1 MTTSPGLGESND
13 AGMDQNPHL
22 AAHILAGSDYAD
34 PADTCAVG
42 AGLMG
47 HRLHKPGVAGSSPA
61 AATYLSSETI
71 DAYHSD
77 AEWWSKSQLWDLMSQ
92 GPQFFCARHLARTL
106 QPYARDASLK
116 KGTHVHEWAEQ
127 GDDAWWA
134 RVVIIP
140 DDALGTSGRRTKKTE
155 AFVST
160 QAADAILL
168 KQSEADEYRR
178 QFEAIKANPIFGQLS
193 QQTTSREVSIRW
205 IDPGTGLQLK
215 CRPDALTPDVVWD
228 IKTTSDPNPLPTFY
242 KSVLKWGYD
251 IQAVHYLDGVAAS
264 GSDVLGIPH
273 LDIEVKARA
282 GLPISETMAQ
292 LKRRRRETGLGVGV
306 LRMNG
311 QGEKA
316 IGDWVAI
323 LTFDDLI
330 YLLKAAGYR

>member
-1 MTTSPGLGESND
+1 
-13 AGMDQNPHL
+13 
-22 AAHILAGSDYAD
+22 
-34 PADTCAVG
+34 
-42 AGLMG
+42 
-47 HRLHKPGVAGSSPA
+47 
-61 AATYLSSETI
+61 
-71 DAYHSD
+71 
-77 AEWWSKSQLWDLMSQ
+77 MSQ

-264 GSDVLGIPH
+264 GQTRTQFVFLIASTVPPYLCHAVTLPQRL
-273 LDIEVKARA
+273 LDKA
-282 GLPISETMAQ
+282 
-292 LKRRRRETGLGVGV
+292 RRRRQAALNDLHARIMFDHWLPEDS
-306 LRMNG
+306 G
-311 QGEKA
+311 QVTELF
-316 IGDWVAI
+316 VPE
-323 LTFDDLI
+323 
-330 YLLKAAGYR
+330 YCMEE